1 MLRMLLDRLAF
12 SILALLFVGL
22 LLFVLTRGV
31 PGSPARVA
39 LGLEATDTQIAQFE
53 KDHGLD
59 RPVVEQYIRWLD
71 QLVLH
76 GDFGRSFVTGRSMNA
91 LLTETLPITLEL
103 VLFAFAFAVAVAL
116 PIGVLSAVYEGTWID
131 HAARIFAVIGV
142 SVPGFWLG
150 LMLIRFPAVE
160 FGWFP
165 PGGFV
170 PLSDGLVAHLQSI
183 ALPAFALGVYY
194 IAILSRMTR
203 SGLVETLGSEYVRTA
218 RALGLPRGRV
228 LWYALKNALVP
239 VVSVGAMSFGYMFGW
254 ALIVEY
260 LFNIPGMSN
269 ALLTAV
275 GQRDYFTMQAV
286 VYVFTIVFIVSNLA
300 ADLLNRQL
308 NPKLASAQP

>member
-1 MLRMLLDRLAF
+1 MLRMLIDRLAF

-59 RPVVEQYIRWLD
+59 RPVVEQYIRWLG

-131 HAARIFAVIGV
+131 HAGRIFAVIGV

-170 PLSDGLVAHLQSI
+170 PPSDGLVAHLQSI
-183 ALPAFALGVYY
+183 TLPAFALGVYY
-194 IAILSRMTR
+194 IAVLSRMTR

-308 NPKLASAQP
+308 NPKLASAQS

>member
-1 MLRMLLDRLAF
+1 MLRMLIDRLAF

-131 HAARIFAVIGV
+131 HAGRIFAVIGV

>member
-1 MLRMLLDRLAF
+1 LLRILLNRLAF
-12 SILALLFVGL
+12 SILVLLFVGL
-22 LLFVLTRGV
+22 LLFVLTRGI

-39 LGLEATDTQIAQFE
+39 LGTEATDSQIAQFE
-53 KDHGLD
+53 RDNGLN
-59 RPVVEQYIRWLD
+59 RPVAEQYARWLGE
-71 QLVLH
+71 LVLH

-91 LLTETLPITLEL
+91 LLAETLPITLEL
-103 VLFAFAFAVAVAL
+103 VLFAFGFAVAVAI
-116 PIGVLSAVYEGTWID
+116 PIGVLAALYEGTWVD
-131 HAARIFAVIGV
+131 HAARIFAVVGV

-150 LMLIRFPAVE
+150 LLLIRFPAVE

-170 PLSDGLVAHLQSI
+170 PPSEGLFVHLQSI
-183 ALPAFALGVYY
+183 TLPAFALGIYY
-194 IAILSRMTR
+194 IAVLSRMTR

-218 RALGLPRGRV
+218 YALGLPHRRV

-239 VVSVGAMSFGYMFGW
+239 VVSVGAMSFGYMFGL
-254 ALIVEY
+254 ALIIEY

-275 GQRDYFTMQAV
+275 RQRDYFAMQAI
-286 VYVFTIVFIVSNLA
+286 VYVFTIIFILANLV

-308 NPKLASAQP
+308 NPKLASVPS

>member
-1 MLRMLLDRLAF
+1 MLRMLIDRLAF

-39 LGLEATDTQIAQFE
+39 LGLDATDTQIAQFE

-59 RPVVEQYIRWLD
+59 RPVAEQYIRWLG

-103 VLFAFAFAVAVAL
+103 VLFAFAFAVVVAL
-116 PIGVLSAVYEGTWID
+116 PIGVLSAVYEGSWID
-131 HAARIFAVIGV
+131 HAARIIAVIGV

-170 PLSDGLVAHLQSI
+170 PLSDGIVAHLQSI

-308 NPKLASAQP
+308 NPKLATAQR

>member
-1 MLRMLLDRLAF
+1 
-12 SILALLFVGL
+12 
-22 LLFVLTRGV
+22 VLTRGV

-116 PIGVLSAVYEGTWID
+116 PVGVLSAVYEGTWLD

-170 PLSDGLVAHLQSI
+170 PLSDGIVAHLQSI

>member
-183 ALPAFALGVYY
+183 VLPAFALGVYY

>member
-1 MLRMLLDRLAF
+1 MLRMLIDRLAF

-53 KDHGLD
+53 KCH
-59 RPVVEQYIRWLD
+59 
-71 QLVLH
+71 
-76 GDFGRSFVTGRSMNA
+76 
-91 LLTETLPITLEL
+91 
-103 VLFAFAFAVAVAL
+103 
-116 PIGVLSAVYEGTWID
+116 
-131 HAARIFAVIGV
+131 
-142 SVPGFWLG
+142 
-150 LMLIRFPAVE
+150 
-160 FGWFP
+160 
-165 PGGFV
+165 GFV
-170 PLSDGLVAHLQSI
+170 PLSDGIVAHLQSI

-203 SGLVETLGSEYVRTA
+203 SGLLETLGSEYVRTA

-260 LFNIPGMSN
+260 LFHIPGMSN
-269 ALLTAV
+269 SLLTAV

-308 NPKLASAQP
+308 NPKLPTPRPRAPRKHAPVPSRRASAARPRADGRGGGVTRAR

>member
-1 MLRMLLDRLAF
+1 MLRMLLNRLAF

-59 RPVVEQYIRWLD
+59 RPVVEQYIRWLG

-286 VYVFTIVFIVSNLA
+286 VYVFTIIFIVSNLA

>member
-1 MLRMLLDRLAF
+1 MLRMLIDRLAF

-59 RPVVEQYIRWLD
+59 RPVAEQYIRWLG

-103 VLFAFAFAVAVAL
+103 VLFAFAFAVVVAL
-116 PIGVLSAVYEGTWID
+116 PIGVLSAVYEGGWID

-170 PLSDGLVAHLQSI
+170 PLSDGIVAHLQSI

-203 SGLVETLGSEYVRTA
+203 SGLLETLGSEYVRTA

-308 NPKLASAQP
+308 NPKLATAQR

>member
-1 MLRMLLDRLAF
+1 MLRMLIDRLAF

-39 LGLEATDTQIAQFE
+39 LGLDATDTQIAQFE

-59 RPVVEQYIRWLD
+59 RPVVEQYIRWLG

>member
-170 PLSDGLVAHLQSI
+170 PLSDGLLAHLQSI

>member
-1 MLRMLLDRLAF
+1 MLRMLIDRLAF

-59 RPVVEQYIRWLD
+59 RPVVEQYIRWLG

-170 PLSDGLVAHLQSI
+170 PLSDGLAAHLQSI

-308 NPKLASAQP
+308 NPKLATAQR

>member
-59 RPVVEQYIRWLD
+59 RPVVEQYIRWLG

-183 ALPAFALGVYY
+183 VLPAFALGVYY